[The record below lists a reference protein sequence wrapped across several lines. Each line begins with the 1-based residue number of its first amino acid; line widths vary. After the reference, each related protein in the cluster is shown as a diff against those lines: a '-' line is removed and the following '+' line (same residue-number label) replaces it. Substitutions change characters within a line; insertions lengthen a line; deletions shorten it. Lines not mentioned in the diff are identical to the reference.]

1 MFWEVGRSCLDGQA
15 LQLRESERHETSF
28 RVSAKK
34 QRRQKEEES
43 SRRRDMDGIAVFEIR
58 VSAQSAD
65 WVHSASEP

>member
-1 MFWEVGRSCLDGQA
+1 MDGQA
-15 LQLRESERHETSF
+15 LQLRESERQRLPSECLL
-28 RVSAKK
+28 KK
-34 QRRQKEEES
+34 QQRQKEEAS

>member
-1 MFWEVGRSCLDGQA
+1 MDGQA

-34 QRRQKEEES
+34 TAKEEAS